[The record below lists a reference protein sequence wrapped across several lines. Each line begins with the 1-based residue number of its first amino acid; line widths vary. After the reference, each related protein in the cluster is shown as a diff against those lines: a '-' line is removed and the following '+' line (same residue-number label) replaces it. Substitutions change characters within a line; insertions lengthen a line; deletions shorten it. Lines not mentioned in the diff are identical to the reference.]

1 MPFTGSHPAAVLPLL
16 GLGLVPSALII
27 GSMTPDLP
35 YYLPVHLNSA
45 TTHSFLGILGVDLI
59 LGGLAFV
66 LWQFLIAPLA
76 VAAAS
81 PSVRGRLAPGLPT
94 PWRQQVSSP
103 RAVLLIVVSLW
114 IGAATHVLWDEFT
127 HDGRWGYRHLGWLA
141 GQHGPLPGYR
151 WAQYGSGVIGAV
163 LIALSIWYWWRS
175 TTPRDSQHEQQPR
188 LGRTAAA
195 GVWTVIALA
204 GLGGA
209 AAGWASA
216 MLRGLGLARALF
228 RTATWGGG
236 AGLVVVLAC
245 SVAWSLYRPT
255 YRPDRLP
262 ADKPADG

>member
-127 HDGRWGYRHLGWLA
+127 HAGRWGYRHLRWLA
-141 GQHGPLPGYR
+141 AQHGLLPGYR

-163 LIALSIWYWWRS
+163 LIAFSIWRWWCS
-175 TTPRDSQHEQQPR
+175 TPPVDPRHEQQPR
-188 LGRTAAA
+188 LGRTTAA

-204 GLGGA
+204 GLAGA
-209 AAGWASA
+209 ATGWASA

-228 RTATWGGG
+228 LTATWGGG
-236 AGLVVVLAC
+236 AGLVAVL
-245 SVAWSLYRPT
+245 AWSLYRPT
-255 YRPDRLP
+255 AYPTAYP
-262 ADKPADG
+262 TAE